1 MKQNLILGLI
11 FFVVFFGVK
20 LIFDK
25 NPIETQ
31 LLHSVIA
38 TAAFLIFRL
47 VFRKNKTEN

>member
-1 MKQNLILGLI
+1 MKANLIQAAVFFVIFLGLKI
-11 FFVVFFGVK
+11 A
-20 LIFDK
+20 FDK

-47 VFRKNKTEN
+47 VFRKK